1 MQGNDD
7 TGLSD
12 DESDLREFGLS
23 HLLVMCPSLNVSN
36 LQFPFGEGVK
46 IVFVS

>member
-12 DESDLREFGLS
+12 DESDLRESGLS